1 MATAV
6 TSRDRVQPAKPD
18 AIGTLVLRI
27 WEAANSEGELENIL
41 AAVAEVLTSCVPF
54 AAATMVSF
62 EANGPRFHGLYL
74 VRPAMPH
81 SLFVDCQSPEAEPD
95 SELVHYRDAIPF
107 DFNGFERRLCTG
119 KSFTCPDILAKQA
132 WQAHEFQLARSGARA
147 YALQPLVLRGTL
159 IGATIFSRSAP
170 EAFTP
175 EQLVILRATAPA
187 VAVAM
192 ANAFEKQRSAAR
204 IDQLEA
210 EIRALRSTTS
220 PTGHK
225 KEYPIVSPGYVQ
237 DQMFYL
243 RDRMLDP
250 EPGPPESVDQM
261 PRLNARLK
269 DQERRLIETAL
280 VATHGRIS
288 GPRGAALRLG
298 LPASTLEFRIERLGI
313 DKFRFHRKPQKQEP
327 A

>member
-1 MATAV
+1 MATAAP
-6 TSRDRVQPAKPD
+6 SRDRVHPATPD
-18 AIGTLVLRI
+18 AIGTLILRV
-27 WEAANSEGELENIL
+27 WEAANSEEELENIL
-41 AAVAEVLTSCVPF
+41 AAVAELLAPFVPF

-62 EANGPRFHGLYL
+62 EATGPRFHGLYL
-74 VRPAMPH
+74 VRPAMAY
-81 SLFVDCQSPEAEPD
+81 SLFVDCQSPKAEPD
-95 SELVHYRDAIPF
+95 SKLKYRDAIPF
-107 DFNGFERRLCTG
+107 DFNSFQRRLSTG

-147 YALQPLVLRGTL
+147 YALQPLVLRATV
-159 IGATIFSRSAP
+159 IGATIFSRSEP

-187 VAVAM
+187 VAVAV
-192 ANAFEKQRSAAR
+192 ANAFERQRSAAR
-204 IDQLEA
+204 MDQLEA

-220 PTGHK
+220 PADHE
-225 KEYPIVSPGYVQ
+225 KEYPIVSAGYIQ
-237 DQMFYL
+237 DHMIYL

-250 EPGPPESVDQM
+250 EPATPESVDQM
-261 PRLNARLK
+261 PRLNARLE

-313 DKFRFHRKPQKQEP
+313 DKFRFRRKPQKQEP